1 MRKRSSRFFVILL
14 HLVGVSHHLPTTSRW
29 QLPFL
34 PGIQQSGIVGVQP
47 WPIVLE
53 TVHVLELPELAA
65 TEPVWLQD
73 STDKTCL
80 GPTGKFTECGD
91 ATLWFLVRVSLPAT
105 TTTTTTPMNS
115 NSNSNDARQRRRD
128 QVRMGVFGI
137 EEDYNSGDELAEE
150 ERLVWSFQV
159 VDRDFPDPEEQI
171 SAPAE
176 TIKRPWWRRVQ
187 QKPQPEVECLLTT
200 TPATTSEDSDSSR
213 AIQVETCMLP
223 HPNGGQNSNNNNRR
237 SGSSSS
243 LTPPSLMNAWAWKI
257 NEQGVFVSMATD
269 PDSTGAGTAAQQE
282 SPEQQQRCLWRANGS
297 QAVLGDC
304 SAAEQDQHRMVNFS
318 VVRYRAVSATTSTGS
333 SSSGSSRSQ
342 LPPKEVQS
350 AAKVTVSE
358 EPEEEVADHLPSN
371 KAMANRA
378 ASEHLPFALLKDTNP
393 ILLMGH
399 ANLGGGGGSR
409 RREKTVGTSTATTP
423 ALVSLLKDT
432 NPILLMGHA
441 NRGGGGGTTTT
452 PALVALLGDTSPIL
466 LMGHANRGGGG
477 GSRRGEG
484 RKTKTVGTSTKVHP
498 VSKDGT
504 AIPLA
509 RMHVH
514 PYIAASKNEVW
525 KDPSTGLE
533 YFTDLCHY
541 LGRDRK
547 EFGRHTLT
555 GVGQYRK
562 GYVVKVYGIAHYVSK
577 RDVLADK
584 IFEPYAGLSAE
595 ELRSRPDFYEILRQM
610 PNLRQPGLGMFDRTI
625 LLKINMQLSAET
637 MRSSLHADWKFLTDE
652 AKTTLI
658 SSSLEPRPANED
670 MLKTITSPDNP
681 SRCSCS
687 QVAPEEYQADPSCCA
702 RGTELGFTW
711 LRTGHLEVSSIWLA
725 RFWK

>member
-14 HLVGVSHHLPTTSRW
+14 HLVGVSHHLPTISRW

-34 PGIQQSGIVGVQP
+34 PSIPQTGIVGVQP

-53 TVHVLELPELAA
+53 TIHVLELPELAA

-73 STDKTCL
+73 SIDKTCL

-91 ATLWFLVRVSLPAT
+91 ATLWFVVRVQNSPAT
-105 TTTTTTPMNS
+105 TTTAVSMHK
-115 NSNSNDARQRRRD
+115 NSNDAKQSRRD
-128 QVRMGVFGI
+128 QLRLGVFGI
-137 EEDYNSGDELAEE
+137 EEDYNSGDAEAEE
-150 ERLVWSFQV
+150 EEPVWSFQV
-159 VDRDFPDPEEQI
+159 VDRDFPDPEEETA
-171 SAPAE
+171 APVEA
-176 TIKRPWWRRVQ
+176 IKRPWWRRGR
-187 QKPQPEVECLLTT
+187 QKPQPQPVVECLLTT
-200 TPATTSEDSDSSR
+200 TTSESSDSSR
-213 AIQVETCMLP
+213 AIQVETCVLP
-223 HPNGGQNSNNNNRR
+223 HLDGSNNNRR
-237 SGSSSS
+237 RGSSSASTSTS
-243 LTPPSLMNAWAWKI
+243 LANAWAWKI
-257 NEQGVFVSMATD
+257 NEEGVFVSLATD
-269 PDSTGAGTAAQQE
+269 SDSTGTEEE
-282 SPEQQQRCLWRANGS
+282 SSEQQQRCLWRGNGT
-297 QAVLGDC
+297 QAVLDDC

-333 SSSGSSRSQ
+333 SSISSSSSGGRS
-342 LPPKEVQS
+342 LVSPKEIHS
-350 AAKVTVSE
+350 AAATTKVTARE
-358 EPEEEVADHLPSN
+358 EPEEDLADHLPSN

-378 ASEHLPFALLKDTNP
+378 ASEHLPFALLKDANP

-399 ANLGGGGGSR
+399 ANLGGGGSR
-409 RREKTVGTSTATTP
+409 RRDKAVGIST
-423 ALVSLLKDT
+423 
-432 NPILLMGHA
+432 
-441 NRGGGGGTTTT
+441 TTTT
-452 PALVALLGDTSPIL
+452 PALVALLKDTSPIL
-466 LMGHANRGGGG
+466 LMGQANRGYGG

-484 RKTKTVGTSTKVHP
+484 HKTKTVGTSTKAHR
-498 VSKDGT
+498 VSKGGT
-504 AIPLA
+504 AEDSYIPPA

-533 YFTDLCHY
+533 YFTDLCNY

-547 EFGRHTLT
+547 EYGRHTLT

-577 RDVLADK
+577 RDILADK
-584 IFEPYAGLSAE
+584 IFEPYAGLSAD
-595 ELRSRPDFYEILRQM
+595 ELRARPEFYEILRQM
-610 PNLRQPGLGMFDRTI
+610 PNIKQPGLGIFDRTI

-670 MLKTITSPDNP
+670 MLKTIASPENP

-711 LRTGHLEVSSIWLA
+711 LRTGHLEVSSIQLA
-725 RFWK
+725 RFWKEAANDEINGF

>member
-29 QLPFL
+29 QLF
-34 PGIQQSGIVGVQP
+34 GGTQTGIVGVQP

-53 TVHVLELPELAA
+53 TIHVLELPELES

-91 ATLWFLVRVSLPAT
+91 ATLWFVVRQKLSLPAAT
-105 TTTTTTPMNS
+105 TAMNS
-115 NSNSNDARQRRRD
+115 KSKDAKSNDSRQRRRNKL
-128 QVRMGVFGI
+128 RMGVFGI
-137 EEDYNSGDELAEE
+137 EEDYNSLGDADEE
-150 ERLVWSFQV
+150 QLVYSFQV
-159 VDRDFPDPEEQI
+159 VDRDFPDPEEQTL
-171 SAPAE
+171 APVE
-176 TIKRPWWRRVQ
+176 TIERPWWHCGRGR
-187 QKPQPEVECLLTT
+187 QKPQPVVECLLTT
-200 TPATTSEDSDSSR
+200 STTAASTAAAATTPSTSEDSSR
-213 AIQVETCMLP
+213 AIHVETCVLP
-223 HPNGGQNSNNNNRR
+223 HPDGGKNKKRR

-243 LTPPSLMNAWAWKI
+243 SASSSLMNAWAWNI
-257 NEQGVFVSMATD
+257 NEEGVFVSLASTD
-269 PDSTGAGTAAQQE
+269 ESTGTSTDSSSERQH
-282 SPEQQQRCLWRANGS
+282 QRCLWRGNGA
-297 QAVLGDC
+297 QAVLDDC
-304 SAAEQDQHRMVNFS
+304 SADEQDQHRMVHFS
-318 VVRYRAVSATTSTGS
+318 VVRYRAVSATTSTHTGTISS

-342 LPPKEVQS
+342 QLPQKTQS
-350 AAKVTVSE
+350 AAAPE
-358 EPEEEVADHLPSN
+358 EPEEDHLPSN

-378 ASEHLPFALLKDTNP
+378 ASEHLPFRLLHDTNP

-399 ANLGGGGGSR
+399 ANLGGGGHRNR
-409 RREKTVGTSTATTP
+409 RDGGRKKKAVGGTSTTP
-423 ALVSLLKDT
+423 SL
-432 NPILLMGHA
+432 
-441 NRGGGGGTTTT
+441 
-452 PALVALLGDTSPIL
+452 
-466 LMGHANRGGGG
+466 
-477 GSRRGEG
+477 
-484 RKTKTVGTSTKVHP
+484 VHP
-498 VSKDGT
+498 VSKDG
-504 AIPLA
+504 AAEDKYIPPA

-547 EFGRHTLT
+547 EYGRHTLT

-595 ELRSRPDFYEILRQM
+595 ELRTRPEFYELLRQM
-610 PNLRQPGLGMFDRTI
+610 PNNHQPGLGMFDRTI

-652 AKTTLI
+652 AKNTLI

-670 MLKTITSPDNP
+670 MLKTIASPDNP

-687 QVAPEEYQADPSCCA
+687 QVAPEEYQADPSCCG

-711 LRTGHLEVSSIWLA
+711 LKTGHLEVSVFKLTGKALTIGS
-725 RFWK
+725 K